1 MPRYYDTI
9 GDGSRG
15 FVANG
20 PFTVGPEWS
29 TTTSTIVTLNGTD
42 IDMTDAP
49 EGERHEHEGW
59 IVVRTATGVKVK
71 DEQGTRPRRR
81 TSTASNRVTKTAK
94 ARPEENWYSVDLR
107 SHAAPVTGTMGFT
120 IGVLPVR
127 GVQFEVV
134 LAEDDI
140 PRRDS
145 ETEQIAAQRREAA
158 MYAVGNIASQTDWP
172 AGKYMVAVR
181 NRSAQTTFVADID
194 EHRSFTLLPRNL
206 EERHDT

>member
-1 MPRYYDTI
+1 MPRFYDTI

-20 PFTVGPEWS
+20 PLTVGPEWS
-29 TTTSTIVTLNGTD
+29 TTTSTRVTLNGTD

-49 EGERHEHEGW
+49 EGEQREHEGW
-59 IVVRTATGVKVK
+59 IVVRTASGLKVK

-81 TSTASNRVTKTAK
+81 TGVTSDRVSRAPK

-134 LAEDDI
+134 LAEADI

-145 ETEQIAAQRREAA
+145 EAEQIAAQRYEAA
-158 MYAVGNIASQTDWP
+158 MYAVGNIAAQTDWP
-172 AGKYMVAVR
+172 AGKYLVAVR
-181 NRSAQTTFVADID
+181 NRSTQTMFVADID

-206 EERHDT
+206 EERQDT

>member
-1 MPRYYDTI
+1 MTRYYPTI
-9 GDGSRG
+9 GNGSQG

-20 PFTVGPEWS
+20 PLTVGPEWS
-29 TTTSTIVTLNGTD
+29 TTTSTNVTLNGTD

-49 EGERHEHEGW
+49 VGEQREHEGW
-59 IVVRTATGVKVK
+59 IVVRTTTGVKVK
-71 DEQGTRPRRR
+71 DEGPLPRPRRR
-81 TSTASNRVTKTAK
+81 TSAASDRVLRAPK

-134 LAEDDI
+134 LDEDDI
-140 PRRDS
+140 PRRDN
-145 ETEQIAAQRREAA
+145 EAEQIAAQRREAA
-158 MYAVGNIASQTDWP
+158 MYAVGNIAASTDWP

-181 NRSAQTTFVADID
+181 NRSTQTMYVADID
-194 EHRSFTLLPRNL
+194 EHRSFTLLPRN
-206 EERHDT
+206 ERQDT